1 MVAVKPWRSR
11 LERSLSRPAGG
22 VIFAAIGTSPLYPLA
37 DGPARD
43 WWQPVLDR
51 LPDYLTPPYSTG
63 DFPPVLLTCLV
74 VAGLLFGAISWIVTR
89 GRPRLRP
96 LTGMEFES
104 LTPKERFDA
113 LIAERGTRLQR
124 WSTWGVVF
132 GLVFTAGGLVYTA
145 GSLEATEEGQIT
157 DRYIRAVEQLGS
169 KTIDVRL
176 GAIHSLE
183 RLAQDSS
190 RDRVTIATVMAA
202 YVREHD
208 PKPKKRPPRQPATD
222 VQAALTVL
230 GSVYG
235 TPRDE
240 KGYERRC
247 DCRLARIR
255 IPGADAIYLNLS
267 SADLSRADLRRVDLS
282 SADLPKAIL
291 FRADLRGATLV
302 GTDLTNADLRRADLR
317 GTDLSKA
324 VLAGA
329 DVIGARVNGETKLP
343 PGVKVK

>member
-1 MVAVKPWRSR
+1 MKLRRPR
-11 LERSLSRPAGG
+11 LERTLSRPVSA
-22 VIFAAIGTSPLYPLA
+22 VIFTAIDISTLHLLA

-43 WWQPVLDR
+43 WWQPVLGW
-51 LPDYLTPPYSTG
+51 LPDYLTPPYSTA
-63 DFPPVLLTCLV
+63 DLPPMLLTGLV
-74 VAGLLFGAISWIVTR
+74 VAGLLFGGIRWIVTR

-96 LTGMEFES
+96 LTGVELES
-104 LTPKERFDA
+104 LQPKERFDA

-145 GSLEATEEGQIT
+145 SSLETTQEGQIT

-169 KTIDVRL
+169 KTIDVRF
-176 GAIHSLE
+176 GAIHALD
-183 RLAQDSS
+183 RLAQDSP
-190 RDRVTIATVMAA
+190 RDRVTIANVMAA

-208 PKPKKRPPRQPATD
+208 PKPKKRPPEQPTTD

-235 TPRDE
+235 TPRAE

-255 IPGADAIYLNLS
+255 IPGADLSFLNLS
-267 SADLSRADLRRVDLS
+267 RANLSRADLRGVDLS

-291 FRADLRGATLV
+291 FRADLRGAKLDD
-302 GTDLTNADLRRADLR
+302 TDLTGTDLRRADLR
-317 GTDLSKA
+317 GTDLSE
-324 VLAGA
+324 A
-329 DVIGARVNGETKLP
+329 DLTDANLIGAKTNDETKFP
-343 PGVKVK
+343 PGIKGT